1 MYLLA
6 RNICRGPVR
15 QASYRIHDPLLMCN
29 EQPLQGALENRFGV
43 FTVNQ
48 STVSYR
54 HRQEEVNAY
63 FQSQSS
69 SWKDIYAENSV
80 QAEIYRARQ
89 ARALAWIDELTLAP
103 GSHVL
108 EVGCGAGFLSVA
120 LAQRG
125 LRVHAIDSAKT
136 MVELARQHAA
146 DSGTAGL
153 LSVDVG
159 DVYALAF
166 EDDSFDLVVALGVT
180 SWLVRPELAIREMAR
195 VTGPDGHVLLTD
207 GNRAA
212 LHLLLDPLMNPAL
225 APLRRSVKGMLE
237 RVGLLRQSPK
247 PVMAAVRDH
256 RFIDEA
262 LGSAELIKTRSMT
275 LGFGMFTFLRCK
287 VLPER
292 LAIALHRQL
301 QRLADR
307 NLPFFR
313 STGLSYLVLARKVAS
328 RPHERSTSA
337 EESTSV
343 VSCLPIAAH
352 HEQN

>member
-1 MYLLA
+1 MDESTIPY
-6 RNICRGPVR
+6 R
-15 QASYRIHDPLLMCN
+15 Q
-29 EQPLQGALENRFGV
+29 Q
-43 FTVNQ
+43 
-48 STVSYR
+48 
-54 HRQEEVNAY
+54 QEKVNAH
-63 FQSQSS
+63 FQVQSFY
-69 SWKDIYAENSV
+69 WKEIYTRNTV
-80 QAEIYRARQ
+80 YAEIYRARQ
-89 ARALAWIDELTLAP
+89 SRALAWIDELAHAP
-103 GSHVL
+103 GSRVL

-352 HEQN
+352 HEQNLQ